1 MNSLGMLRAIRQD
14 ELERVL
20 TWRNAESVRRNM
32 YSRHLISTAEHLKW
46 WNSLQGQS
54 DRRYFMYECSGVPL
68 GVVGFSDLGRV
79 DAVGTWA
86 FYADPE
92 APKGTGSKMEFLA
105 LDMAFGELA
114 LTKLRCEVL
123 EFNTAVLKLHQ
134 KFGFRI
140 EDVPPKQHLYEGEQV
155 GIVEFGLLSAEWQ
168 EKRPVILEK
177 LVKVFGEKS

>member
-1 MNSLGMLRAIRQD
+1 MSSLGMLRAIRQD

-32 YSRHLISTAEHLKW
+32 YSRHVISTAEHLKW
-46 WNSLQGQS
+46 WNSLQGQP

-92 APKGTGSKMEFLA
+92 SPKGTGSKMEFLA

-114 LTKLRCEVL
+114 LNKLRCEVL

-134 KFGFRI
+134 KFGFTI

-177 LVKVFGEKS
+177 LVKVFGERS

>member
-1 MNSLGMLRAIRQD
+1 
-14 ELERVL
+14 
-20 TWRNAESVRRNM
+20 
-32 YSRHLISTAEHLKW
+32 
-46 WNSLQGQS
+46 
-54 DRRYFMYECSGVPL
+54 
-68 GVVGFSDLGRV
+68 
-79 DAVGTWA
+79 
-86 FYADPE
+86 
-92 APKGTGSKMEFLA
+92 
-105 LDMAFGELA
+105 MAFGELA
-114 LTKLRCEVL
+114 LNKLRCEVT